1 MKKASGRPR
10 VSSILLRRRLWGRV
24 TTSAELPQYWQQV
37 GVSASA
43 RTVRRRLLE
52 DGLVSRRAAKK
63 PLLSRKNIRDRL
75 IFCKRY
81 RDWTAEDWG
90 KVIFSDESP
99 FQLFGAS
106 ANKLVRRGQG
116 KCYHQSCVKPIV
128 KHPETI
134 HVWGCFSAKG
144 VGSLTIL
151 PKNTAM
157 NKEWY
162 QHILREQL
170 LPTIQEQF
178 GDEQCLFQHDGAPC
192 HKAKVITKW
201 LGEQN
206 IDILG
211 PWPGNSPDLN
221 PIENLWSI
229 LKRRVDKQKPTN
241 SDKLQALIMQEWAA
255 ISQDVAQKLIDSMP
269 GRIAEVLKKKG
280 QHCKY

>member
-1 MKKASGRPR
+1 
-10 VSSILLRRRLWGRV
+10 
-24 TTSAELPQYWQQV
+24 
-37 GVSASA
+37 
-43 RTVRRRLLE
+43 
-52 DGLVSRRAAKK
+52 
-63 PLLSRKNIRDRL
+63 
-75 IFCKRY
+75 
-81 RDWTAEDWG
+81 
-90 KVIFSDESP
+90 
-99 FQLFGAS
+99 
-106 ANKLVRRGQG
+106 
-116 KCYHQSCVKPIV
+116 
-128 KHPETI
+128 
-134 HVWGCFSAKG
+134 
-144 VGSLTIL
+144 
-151 PKNTAM
+151 M

-162 QHILREQL
+162 QHILWEQL

-178 GDEQCLFQHDGAPC
+178 GDEQFLFQHDGAPC

-211 PWPGNSPDLN
+211 PWPRNSPDLN

-280 QHCKY
+280 QHCKYWLLESTSCNCQ